1 MLLEILARIPNIA
14 PFPARDSAYA
24 WAYFRGCVMPFYEY
38 RCDNCEYQLEALQ
51 KISDPP
57 LLDCPQCG
65 QPSLK
70 KLVSAAAFRLK
81 GSGWYETDFKKSGK
95 KNLHES
101 AAKEAGGKAGGKE
114 TGARE
119 GGAGE
124 AAKTASDKG
133 VGDKPS
139 AVKGGGPKAASAP
152 AATLAQTKA
161 DK

>member
-1 MLLEILARIPNIA
+1 
-14 PFPARDSAYA
+14 
-24 WAYFRGCVMPFYEY
+24 MPFYEY

-57 LLDCPQCG
+57 LVDCPQCG

-101 AAKEAGGKAGGKE
+101 GGKEPGGKAGKE
-114 TGARE
+114 AGAKE

-124 AAKTASDKG
+124 AAKMGGDKG
-133 VGDKPS
+133 GADKSGADKGGVQKSTTAKAATTSSPS
-139 AVKGGGPKAASAP
+139 AKVTS
-152 AATLAQTKA
+152 
-161 DK
+161 